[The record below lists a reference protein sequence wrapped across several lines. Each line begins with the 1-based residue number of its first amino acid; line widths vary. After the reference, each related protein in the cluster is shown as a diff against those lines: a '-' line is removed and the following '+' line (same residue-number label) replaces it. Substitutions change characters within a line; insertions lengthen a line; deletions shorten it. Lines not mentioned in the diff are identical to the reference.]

1 MKYVRRKLKYQQK
14 VSQGSIRNYMEW
26 NERKL
31 SKVNLKVFKKQAFT
45 IIIIEDPV
53 AGKIS
58 IQIASILVGSIQVA
72 G

>member
-1 MKYVRRKLKYQQK
+1 MSEEPFIHIAMKYVRRELKYQQK

-45 IIIIEDPV
+45 IIIIES
-53 AGKIS
+53 KI
-58 IQIASILVGSIQVA
+58 Q
-72 G
+72 